1 MEKYKGKQHFLFL
14 FITLCS
20 GICHAD
26 TINLGGTVFT
36 PTLMEL
42 GKGES
47 SLAVFDFNSDGHK
60 DLVVSNYADNNIVIY
75 RGNGKGNLTEINRAS
90 AGMNPTDIATAD
102 INGDGDFDIAIANH
116 ETSYMTVLLGD
127 GKGNFNPAAYSP
139 FGFEVKPHLHE
150 VQLHDLDNDN
160 KVDLIVDNRAN
171 EGLLV
176 LKGLNDGGFQT
187 PGELINVAGDP
198 YRGFAIA
205 DLNTD
210 GRLDIVT
217 PNQQEVAT
225 ILNASSSERLSFTLH
240 GLVESTRP
248 FSVELADLNG
258 DGHNDLIVAS
268 NGDNVT
274 IIPGDGT
281 GNFLEKRRTSI
292 KTSSGAKQ
300 IAIGDINGDGIK
312 DSLISSWSGK
322 LLIILGSKIKF
333 ATISFEHLNIPNPWA
348 VVMEDFNQDG
358 KSDFIISDG
367 SSTNALMYVSQ

>member
-1 MEKYKGKQHFLFL
+1 MKNYKRVQHFLFFL
-14 FITLCS
+14 MTLYG
-20 GICHAD
+20 GICHASAL
-26 TINLGGTVFT
+26 NLGGTVFK
-36 PTLMEL
+36 PTLMTL

-139 FGFEVKPHLHE
+139 LGIEAKPHLHE

-176 LKGLNDGGFQT
+176 LKGLNDGSFQT

-205 DLNTD
+205 DLNAD

-217 PNQQEVAT
+217 PNQQEVGI
-225 ILNASSSERLSFTLH
+225 ILNDSSERLSFSLH
-240 GLVESTRP
+240 AVVESIRP

-258 DGHNDLIVAS
+258 DGHKDLIVAS
-268 NGDNVT
+268 NADDVT

-281 GNFLEKRRTSI
+281 GNFLEKQKTSI

-322 LLIILGSKIKF
+322 LLIILGNKSKF
-333 ATISFEHLNIPNPWA
+333 ETISFEHKEIPNPWA

-367 SSTNALMYVSQ
+367 NSTNALMYVSQ

>member
-1 MEKYKGKQHFLFL
+1 MEKYRGIQHFLFL
-14 FITLCS
+14 FITSCS
-20 GICHAD
+20 GICHAN
-26 TINLGGTVFT
+26 TLNLGGTIFT

-75 RGNGKGNLTEINRAS
+75 RGNGKGNLTEIKRTS
-90 AGMNPTDIATAD
+90 AGINPTDIATAD
-102 INGDGDFDIAIANH
+102 INGDGAFDIAIANH

-127 GKGNFNPAAYSP
+127 GKGNFIPAAYSP
-139 FGFEVKPHLHE
+139 FGIEVKPHLHE

-171 EGLLV
+171 QGLLV
-176 LKGLNDGGFQT
+176 LKGLDDGSFQT

-240 GLVESTRP
+240 ESVESTRP

-268 NGDNVT
+268 NGDNIT

-281 GNFLEKRRTSI
+281 GNFLEKQKTSI

-312 DSLISSWSGK
+312 DSLVSSWSGK
-322 LLIILGSKIKF
+322 LLIILGSKTKLE
-333 ATISFEHLNIPNPWA
+333 TISFEHLNIPNPWA
-348 VVMEDFNQDG
+348 VMMEDFNQDG

-367 SSTNALMYVSQ
+367 NSTNALMYVSQ